1 MMHTDESDDHLTDAK
16 LFAQQR
22 SEMVER
28 QLRRRGLK
36 DERVLHAMLTVPR
49 EEFVPAGLR
58 DSAYDDCALP
68 IGHGQTISQPFTVA
82 FMIEALQLRGDE
94 RVLEIGTGSGY
105 AAAVLSLVAREVYT
119 IERIPELAAAA
130 ADRLERLGYRN
141 VHVKVAD
148 GTLGLP
154 EAAPFDGI
162 IVTAGAPELPT
173 PYREQLA
180 PGGRIVI
187 PIGDSPRSQLMYRY
201 TRENGTFTSECLGG
215 FAFVPLVGQHGWE
228 EESAQWQ

>member
-1 MMHTDESDDHLTDAK
+1 MNVDERDDRHAVTE
-16 LFAQQR
+16 LFARQR
-22 SEMVER
+22 REMVEQ
-28 QLRRRGLK
+28 QLRRRGLR
-36 DERVLHAMLTVPR
+36 DERVLQAMLTVPR
-49 EEFVPAGLR
+49 EEFVPAPLR
-58 DSAYDDCALP
+58 ESAYDDCALP
-68 IGHGQTISQPFTVA
+68 IGQGQTISQPFTVA

-105 AAAVLSLVAREVYT
+105 AAAVLSLASGEVYT
-119 IERIPELAAAA
+119 VERIPELAAAA
-130 ADRLERLGYRN
+130 AERLARLGYHN
-141 VHVKVAD
+141 VHVKIGD

-162 IVTAGAPELPT
+162 IVTAGAPELPA

-201 TRENGTFTSECLGG
+201 TKQNGTLTSECLGG
-215 FAFVPLVGQHGWE
+215 FAFVPLVGRHGWE
-228 EESAQWQ
+228 ETLAW